1 MQQIEINGIFT
12 YIDNIK
18 TLKLDDRIKLLP
30 NPNNK
35 VNKEAIGAYTLT
47 GKKIGYVP
55 FTTSQIDINGK
66 YIVSKIKLN
75 KISPVVTISIE
86 FNTSNFIHCEPL
98 CISQLKLSQLSNEK
112 LPDEL
117 VYDLKQFAKYLEKSG
132 NKVNRI
138 SVYEFNESFI
148 TLCISTQ
155 ISNIKS
161 SESNDINN
169 LFYTVTKQYYDKNI
183 FKYNEFYKFGLI
195 SKCIYQPFQIHRLE
209 KYLEYNYKSIKK
221 IILTNKITFNKISK
235 TISNNLLKTNF
246 EQIESTDLILLNKSL
261 LSTIINSSYSEDFIK
276 LLVQYL
282 LGNIQQDN
290 TLQELYN
297 PNNLLKLLNKNE
309 IKLDDFNIQYLLNM
323 FINLKIG
330 GICYNHNYKLY
341 CTIDLYDDNNIIEI
355 ANINEISELYLI
367 ELLIKL
373 IISEKQII
381 NVYNP
386 ITGILFYLN
395 ISTEIKNIIINNIF
409 NYN

>member
-18 TLKLDDRIKLLP
+18 TLKLGDPIKLLP

-35 VNKEAIGAYTLT
+35 VNKDAIGAYTLT
-47 GKKIGYVP
+47 GHKIGYVP
-55 FTTSQIDINGK
+55 FTKLQIDINGK

-75 KISPVVTISIE
+75 KISPVVIISIE
-86 FNTSNFIHCEPL
+86 FNMSNFIQCESL
-98 CISQLKLSQLSNEK
+98 CISQLKLSQLSNDK
-112 LPDEL
+112 LPVEL
-117 VYDLKQFAKYLEKSG
+117 VNDLKHFSKYLEKAG

-138 SVYEFNESFI
+138 SVYEYNESFI
-148 TLCISTQ
+148 TLCINTQ
-155 ISNIKS
+155 ITNNI
-161 SESNDINN
+161 
-169 LFYTVTKQYYDKNI
+169 FYTVTKQYYEKNI

-221 IILTNKITFNKISK
+221 CILTNKITFNKIKNILDNISK
-235 TISNNLLKTNF
+235 INYGF
-246 EQIESTDLILLNKSL
+246 EQIESTDLILLNKTL
-261 LSTIINSSYSEDFIK
+261 LSTIINSAYTDDFIK

-309 IKLDDFNIQYLLNM
+309 IKLDNFNIHYLLNM

-330 GICYNHNYKLY
+330 GICYNHKHKLY

-355 ANINEISELYLI
+355 TNINEISESYLI

-373 IISEKQII
+373 IISDKQII
-381 NVYNP
+381 NIYNP
-386 ITGILFYLN
+386 ITGILYYLN
-395 ISTEIKNIIINNIF
+395 ISTEIKDIMINNLF
-409 NYN
+409 

>member
-18 TLKLDDRIKLLP
+18 TLKLDDQIKLLP

-98 CISQLKLSQLSNEK
+98 CISQLKLSQLSNDK
-112 LPDEL
+112 LPEEL

-155 ISNIKS
+155 TSNIKS
-161 SESNDINN
+161 SESNGINN
-169 LFYTVTKQYYDKNI
+169 LFHTVTKQYYDKNI

-235 TISNNLLKTNF
+235 TISNNILKTNF

-290 TLQELYN
+290 TLPELYN
-297 PNNLLKLLNKNE
+297 PNTLLKLLNKNE

-330 GICYNHNYKLY
+330 GICYNHDYKLY

>member
-18 TLKLDDRIKLLP
+18 TLKLDDQIKLLP

-35 VNKEAIGAYTLT
+35 MSKDAIGAYTLT

-75 KISPVVTISIE
+75 QISPAVTISIE
-86 FNTSNFIHCEPL
+86 FNTCNFIHCEPL
-98 CISQLKLSQLSNEK
+98 CISQLKLSQLSNDK
-112 LPDEL
+112 LPNDL
-117 VYDLKQFAKYLEKSG
+117 VNDLKQFGKYLEKSG

-138 SVYEFNESFI
+138 SVYEYNESFI
-148 TLCISTQ
+148 TLCISTHTTN
-155 ISNIKS
+155 NI
-161 SESNDINN
+161 
-169 LFYTVTKQYYDKNI
+169 FYTVTKQYYDKNI
-183 FKYNEFYKFGLI
+183 FKYNEFYKFGLTN
-195 SKCIYQPFQIHRLE
+195 KCIYQPFQIHRLE

-221 IILTNKITFNKISK
+221 CILTNKITFNKIK
-235 TISNNLLKTNF
+235 NTISKITNILLKNNYGF
-246 EQIESTDLILLNKSL
+246 EQIESTDLILLNKSTL
-261 LSTIINSSYSEDFIK
+261 TAIINPPYTEDFIK

-330 GICYNHNYKLY
+330 GICYNHKYKLY

-381 NVYNP
+381 NIYNP
-386 ITGILFYLN
+386 ITGILFYLD
-395 ISTEIKNIIINNIF
+395 ISTQIKDSIINDYFI
-409 NYN
+409 

>member
-1 MQQIEINGIFT
+1 M
-12 YIDNIK
+12 
-18 TLKLDDRIKLLP
+18 
-30 NPNNK
+30 
-35 VNKEAIGAYTLT
+35 NKEAIGAYTLT

-75 KISPVVTISIE
+75 KISPAVTISIE

-112 LPDEL
+112 LSDEL

-138 SVYEFNESFI
+138 SVYEYNESFI

-155 ISNIKS
+155 TSNIKS
-161 SESNDINN
+161 TDNNCINN

-235 TISNNLLKTNF
+235 TISNNLLKNNYGF
-246 EQIESTDLILLNKSL
+246 EQIESTDLILLNKST
-261 LSTIINSSYSEDFIK
+261 LSTIINSSHTEDFIK

-282 LGNIQQDN
+282 LGYIQQDN

-330 GICYNHNYKLY
+330 GMCYNHKYKLY
-341 CTIDLYDDNNIIEI
+341 CAIDLYDDNNIIEI

-386 ITGILFYLN
+386 ITGILFYLDLS
-395 ISTEIKNIIINNIF
+395 IEMKNIIINNIF

>member
-18 TLKLDDRIKLLP
+18 TLKLDDQIKLLP

-98 CISQLKLSQLSNEK
+98 CISQLKLSQLSNDK
-112 LPDEL
+112 LPEEL

-155 ISNIKS
+155 TSNIKS
-161 SESNDINN
+161 SESNGINN
-169 LFYTVTKQYYDKNI
+169 LFHTVTKQYYDKNI

-235 TISNNLLKTNF
+235 TISNNILKTNF

-330 GICYNHNYKLY
+330 GICYNHDYKLY

>member
-18 TLKLDDRIKLLP
+18 TLKLDDQIKLLP

-98 CISQLKLSQLSNEK
+98 CISQLKLSQLSNDK
-112 LPDEL
+112 LPEEL

-155 ISNIKS
+155 TSNIKS
-161 SESNDINN
+161 SESNCINN
-169 LFYTVTKQYYDKNI
+169 LFHTVTKQYYDKNI

-235 TISNNLLKTNF
+235 TISNNILKTNF

>member
-12 YIDNIK
+12 FIDNIK
-18 TLKLDDRIKLLP
+18 TLKLDDQIKLLP

-35 VNKEAIGAYTLT
+35 VSKDAIGAYTLT

-86 FNTSNFIHCEPL
+86 FNTCNFIHCEPL
-98 CISQLKLSQLSNEK
+98 CISQLKLSQLSNDK

-138 SVYEFNESFI
+138 SVYEYNESFI

-155 ISNIKS
+155 TT
-161 SESNDINN
+161 NN

-221 IILTNKITFNKISK
+221 LILTNKITFNKISEK
-235 TISNNLLKTNF
+235 ISNNLLKNNF
-246 EQIESTDLILLNKSL
+246 EQIESIDLILLNKSL
-261 LSTIINSSYSEDFIK
+261 LTTIINSSYTEDFIK

-309 IKLDDFNIQYLLNM
+309 IKLDDFNIHNLLNM

-341 CTIDLYDDNNIIEI
+341 CTIDLYDDTNIIEI

>member
-12 YIDNIK
+12 FIDNIK
-18 TLKLDDRIKLLP
+18 TLKLDDQIKLLP

-35 VNKEAIGAYTLT
+35 VSKDAIGAYTLT

-86 FNTSNFIHCEPL
+86 FNTCNFIHCEPL
-98 CISQLKLSQLSNEK
+98 CISQLKLSQLSNDK

-138 SVYEFNESFI
+138 SVYEYNESFI

-155 ISNIKS
+155 TT
-161 SESNDINN
+161 NN

-221 IILTNKITFNKISK
+221 LILTNKITFNKISEK
-235 TISNNLLKTNF
+235 ISNNLLKNNF
-246 EQIESTDLILLNKSL
+246 EQIESIDLILLNKSL
-261 LSTIINSSYSEDFIK
+261 LTTIINSSYTEDFIK

-309 IKLDDFNIQYLLNM
+309 IKLDDFNIHNLLNM

-330 GICYNHNYKLY
+330 GICYNHKYKLY

-395 ISTEIKNIIINNIF
+395 ISIDMKNIIINNIF

>member
-261 LSTIINSSYSEDFIK
+261 LSTIINSAYTDDFIK

>member
-12 YIDNIK
+12 YIENIK
-18 TLKLDDRIKLLP
+18 TLKLDDQIKLLP

-98 CISQLKLSQLSNEK
+98 CISQLKLSQLSNDK
-112 LPDEL
+112 LPEEL

-155 ISNIKS
+155 TSNIKS
-161 SESNDINN
+161 SESNGINN
-169 LFYTVTKQYYDKNI
+169 LFHTVTKQYYDKNI

-235 TISNNLLKTNF
+235 TISNNILKTNF